1 MPEFYFQGYT
11 LEAILLFG
19 AFLLT
24 LSVLASTISSSFGV
38 PSLLIFLGIGM
49 LAGSEGPGGVEFD
62 NYRLA
67 FAVGS
72 VCLALILF
80 DGGMRTS
87 WKSVRPI
94 LPLGISLSILGT
106 FVTGVAT
113 GIFAHFALGLPW
125 FEALLLGAI
134 VSSTD
139 AAAVFSILRAKSL
152 SLKGALKQT
161 LEFEAGS
168 NDPMA
173 IFLTVGVLTFAA
185 TQSNGA
191 FALGSMLIK
200 QGGLGLALGYAGGR
214 ASRWLINHIGIDY
227 EGLYGVLILGLVII
241 IFAATSALGG
251 SGFLAVYVAGL
262 VIGNSEMLHKG
273 SISRFL
279 DGIAWIAQIL
289 VFLTLGLLSFPSHLL
304 PLWKEGILLAVFMM
318 FVARPLAVMVAAP
331 IARIGKKE
339 RIFISWVGLRGA
351 APIILAALPWSAGV
365 PNAEYLFNLVFFVVL
380 ISVVSQG
387 ISIPWL
393 AKKLGITVP
402 LREKRAMEL
411 SAGMLPMG
419 FISME
424 IEVKGDSPAENQR
437 ILDLG
442 LPAGVLLTSLER
454 SDRYLIPR
462 GDTVLLRGDRIWG
475 LARPS
480 NLEALSGIF
489 GHARVVNEAQTVP
502 K

>member
-1 MPEFYFQGYT
+1 
-11 LEAILLFG
+11 
-19 AFLLT
+19 
-24 LSVLASTISSSFGV
+24 
-38 PSLLIFLGIGM
+38 M

-62 NYRLA
+62 NHRIA

-72 VCLALILF
+72 VCLALIIF

-94 LPLGISLSILGT
+94 LPLGVSLSILGT
-106 FVTGVAT
+106 FVTGAAT
-113 GIFAHFALGLPW
+113 GVFAHFALGLSW
-125 FEALLLGAI
+125 VEGLLLGAI

-173 IFLTVGVLTFAA
+173 IFLTVGVL
-185 TQSNGA
+185 A
-191 FALGSMLIK
+191 FATAKASGALELGSMFLM
-200 QGGLGLALGYAGGR
+200 QGVLGLVLGYVGGK

-227 EGLYGVLILGLVII
+227 EGLYGVLLLGLVVI

-262 VIGNSEMLHKG
+262 SLGNSEMLHKG
-273 SISRFL
+273 SIVRFI

-289 VFLTLGLLSFPSHLL
+289 VFLTLGLLSFPTHLL
-304 PLWKEGILLAVFMM
+304 PLWKEGTLLSIFMM
-318 FVARPLAVMVAAP
+318 FIARPLSVLIAAP
-331 IARIGKKE
+331 TAKIGKKE
-339 RIFISWVGLRGA
+339 RAFISWVGLRGA
-351 APIILAALPWSAGV
+351 APIILATLPWSAGI
-365 PNAEYLFNLVFFVVL
+365 PKAEYLFNLVFFVVL
-380 ISVVSQG
+380 TSVIAQG
-387 ISIPWL
+387 VSIPWL

-402 LREKRAMEL
+402 LREKRALEL
-411 SAGMLPMG
+411 SAGMLPVG
-419 FISME
+419 FVSIE
-424 IEVKGDSPAENQR
+424 IEVKGESPAENQR
-437 ILDLG
+437 VLDLG

-480 NLEALSGIF
+480 NLEALAGIF
-489 GHARVVNEAQTVP
+489 GHAQAAS
-502 K
+502 